1 MTFDAFNVT
10 ETLKEKGISRMGIQD
25 GTFLVVIYNGI
36 MIKVDYNKED
46 WLETTQRFESAAAEH
61 IGHLFIQKIVS
72 ELTLIWLARYTRQTL
87 KEDGPRISD

>member
-46 WLETTQRFESAAAEH
+46 WLETTQRFESAAS
-61 IGHLFIQKIVS
+61 GTYRS
-72 ELTLIWLARYTRQTL
+72 LIHS
-87 KEDGPRISD
+87 KDS